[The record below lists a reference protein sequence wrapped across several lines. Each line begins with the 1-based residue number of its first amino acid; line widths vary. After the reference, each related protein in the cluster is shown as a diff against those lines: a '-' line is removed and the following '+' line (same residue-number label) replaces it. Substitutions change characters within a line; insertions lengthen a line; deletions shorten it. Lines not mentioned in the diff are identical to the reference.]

1 MTNEPTNGSL
11 ILSRRIYSVA
21 QITFATWAASPL
33 AGCLLLSFNYR
44 TLQRPRAAWRTLVLG
59 LVTTVLVFAFTFLFP
74 HKFPRMTLP
83 LASAAAMWPLAFH
96 LQGKATKNHFAAG
109 GRKGSWWTT
118 FGLSVG
124 IVLSIFVLLVAG
136 LMTYQYLG
144 CYYRCR

>member
-21 QITFATWAASPL
+21 QITLATWAASPL

-44 TLQRPRAAWRTLVLG
+44 TLPKTSSGLANARFGLSNDGSCVCFHVPLSTQISENDFAISIRGRYVAFGLPSPGVKQQKIISRPVA
-59 LVTTVLVFAFTFLFP
+59 
-74 HKFPRMTLP
+74 
-83 LASAAAMWPLAFH
+83 
-96 LQGKATKNHFAAG
+96 
-109 GRKGSWWTT
+109 KGSWWTT